1 MTNKKPVPPE
11 VERPKIVF
19 DDLEPKKFWDVWL
32 LLRLLLR
39 LSIVLNIV
47 LILYIV
53 QSVPNA

>member
-1 MTNKKPVPPE
+1 MTNKKPIPPE

-19 DDLEPKKFWDVWL
+19 DGLEPEKFWNT
-32 LLRLLLR
+32 RLLLR
-39 LSIVLNIV
+39 LSVVLNIV

>member
-1 MTNKKPVPPE
+1 MTNKKPIPPE

-19 DDLEPKKFWDVWL
+19 NDSSPKKFWDAWL
-32 LLRLLLR
+32 LLRL
-39 LSIVLNIV
+39 SVVLNIV

>member
-1 MTNKKPVPPE
+1 MTNKKPIPPE

-19 DDLEPKKFWDVWL
+19 DDLEPKKFWDAW
-32 LLRLLLR
+32 LLLR